1 MRAKASVGLDEVVI
15 HNAKYAKVLIVAGA
29 VLGKGKVEARLE
41 PIGVGPAGIIHGIAG
56 VPEPRWIWLRYK
68 QLALG
73 DNFNFGR
80 HVSVG
85 ASV

>member
-1 MRAKASVGLDEVVI
+1 MSAKASVGLDEVVI

-29 VLGKGKVEARLE
+29 VLGKGKVEARLQ
-41 PIGVGPAGIIHGIAG
+41 PVRVRPAGIINGIAG
-56 VPEPRWIWLRYK
+56 VPEPRWIWLRDK
-68 QLALG
+68 KLALG
-73 DNFNFGR
+73 DNFDFGR